1 MSDNIIEFPD
11 KQDLHVEVTFD
22 EPDEPDVVDDIFYGL
37 IIMLRGMTCED
48 EVSYAE
54 CVDACIMAAAWS
66 AKQAGYS
73 ADDLLAVFASVK
85 VDDADG

>member
-1 MSDNIIEFPD
+1 MSDNVIEFPD
-11 KQDLHVEVTFD
+11 KQELHVEVTFD
-22 EPDEPDVVDDIFYGL
+22 DDDYDAVDDIFYGL
-37 IIMLRGMTCED
+37 MIMLRGMTAED
-48 EVSYAE
+48 EVSYGE

-73 ADDLLAVFASVK
+73 ADDLMAVFQSVK

>member
-1 MSDNIIEFPD
+1 MSDNVIEFPE
-11 KQDLHVEVTFD
+11 KQDLKIEVTF
-22 EPDEPDVVDDIFYGL
+22 DEPDVVDDIFYGL
-37 IIMLRGMTCED
+37 MIMLRGMTAED
-48 EVSYAE
+48 EVTYSE

-73 ADDLLAVFASVK
+73 ADDLMAVFQSVK

>member
-11 KQDLHVEVTFD
+11 KQELHVEVTFD
-22 EPDEPDVVDDIFYGL
+22 DDDYDAVDDIFYGL
-37 IIMLRGMTCED
+37 MIMLRGMTADD
-48 EVSYAE
+48 EVTYGE

-73 ADDLLAVFASVK
+73 ADDLMAVFQSVK

>member
-1 MSDNIIEFPD
+1 MSNNIIEFPD

-22 EPDEPDVVDDIFYGL
+22 DDDYDAVDDIFYGL
-37 IIMLRGMTCED
+37 IIMLRGMTADD
-48 EVSYAE
+48 EVSYGE

-73 ADDLLAVFASVK
+73 ADDLMAVFASVK
-85 VDDADG
+85 VDDADA

>member
-1 MSDNIIEFPD
+1 MSDNVIEFPD

-22 EPDEPDVVDDIFYGL
+22 DDDYDAVDDIFYGL
-37 IIMLRGMTCED
+37 IIMLRGMTADD
-48 EVSYAE
+48 EVSYGE

-73 ADDLLAVFASVK
+73 ADDLMAVFASVK
-85 VDDADG
+85 VDDADA